1 MAMNAW
7 DEASPQKEG
16 IQAEWQRVVDAISKE
31 LLREDEPVAWIDD
44 YLMIRKNK
52 ADDTCLPLYFHPAP
66 KATEEDEAV
75 ADAYELLAM
84 ELASEEHD
92 DIHQLIYEGCPPEP
106 WGEVWQRYEGEAKR
120 LISLVTKY
128 IHPTP
133 KATEDDEPAGYL
145 IHYREVQS
153 NGRVL
158 SCTQASLDRAT
169 PAIML
174 PEESNVESRKLLS
187 SRPLYLRPAPKV
199 PAGWQLVP
207 KEPTDAMLMAG
218 HRCID
223 WCRDGQNTYD
233 NEDVS
238 QTEVKIDEIVI
249 GNAGTTCKQDLID
262 AWQAMLAA
270 APKGETE

>member
-1 MAMNAW
+1 MAEKKLWRVALNAYH
-7 DEASPQKEG
+7 SPEYGTSTKV
-16 IQAEWQRVVDAISKE
+16 IWQRVVDAISKE
-31 LLREDEPVAWIDD
+31 LLR
-44 YLMIRKNK
+44 K
-52 ADDTCLPLYFHPAP
+52 
-66 KATEEDEAV
+66 DEAV

-199 PAGWQLVP
+199 PAGWSLTEEMIQAACSESLSWDVHLNHADIRDLV
-207 KEPTDAMLMAG
+207 KVL
-218 HRCID
+218 
-223 WCRDGQNTYD
+223 
-233 NEDVS
+233 
-238 QTEVKIDEIVI
+238 
-249 GNAGTTCKQDLID
+249 
-262 AWQAMLAA
+262 LAA
-270 APKGETE
+270 APKGE